1 MTHPQTISK
10 YQITGVLG
18 QGAMGVV
25 YKAQDLRIDRTVAIK
40 TIHAGLMQGD
50 LANELKT
57 RFVREIRAVGN
68 LRHPNIIAIYDTDE
82 ENGAPFY
89 VMEFVE
95 GRELSAY
102 FKDNAR
108 FTTEQTLHIGRQ
120 LLSALAYTHHKNIIH
135 RDIKPANIFLTG
147 EGDVKVADF
156 GIAKVENSELTQVG
170 TSLGTPSY
178 MSPEQCRGQPVD
190 NRSDLF
196 SIGIVLYQLFTGE
209 KPFQASSTHALM
221 HQILQSTPEKPSVLN
236 PTLAPAVDRLFERA
250 LAKNPNDR
258 FQNAEEFLDALE
270 AALAGRTPA
279 AAGGRGRFWL
289 WWAGSAA
296 LVYAIGMAVYLAVAP
311 NQADSVL
318 AAKPEQEGISSAD
331 IGLSEIAPGNLN
343 PEQQAKVDKFLK
355 LAQLSIDGG
364 RLVFP
369 PTSNAVYVYRL
380 ILDIDP
386 GNVQAREGLKRV
398 LQMQIDKAQELEQAK
413 DRDALEKHLDVSL
426 QAFPNSKA
434 LQTLR
439 GALNGPATA
448 TTP

>member
-1 MTHPQTISK
+1 MAHPQTISK

-40 TIHAGLMQGD
+40 TIHAGLMQGE
-50 LANELKT
+50 LAAELKT

-108 FTTEQTLHIGRQ
+108 FTTEQVLHIGRQ
-120 LLSALAYTHHKNIIH
+120 LLSAFAYTHQKGIIH
-135 RDIKPANIFLTG
+135 RDIKPANIFITH

-178 MSPEQCRGQPVD
+178 MSPEQCRGQSVD

-196 SIGIVLYQLFTGE
+196 SIGIVLYQLLTGE

-221 HQILQSTPEKPSVLN
+221 HQILQSAPEKPSALN
-236 PTLAPAVDRLFERA
+236 PALPAGVDRLFERA
-250 LAKNPNDR
+250 LAKIPAER
-258 FQNAEEFLDALE
+258 FQSADEFLEALE
-270 AALAGRTPA
+270 AALAGKRVPGA
-279 AAGGRGRFWL
+279 ARNRFWL

-296 LVYAIGMAVYLAVAP
+296 LVYAVCMAGLYVVAP
-311 NQADSVL
+311 HRPAAPPASV
-318 AAKPEQEGISSAD
+318 AGPDAISSAE
-331 IGLSEIAPGNLN
+331 IGMGETAPGNLT

-355 LAQLSIDGG
+355 LAQLSIDSG

-386 GNVQAREGLKRV
+386 GNPQAREGLKRV
-398 LQMQIDKAQELEQAK
+398 LQMQIDKARELQAAQ
-413 DRDALEKHLDVSL
+413 DREALEKHLEVSL
-426 QAFPNSKA
+426 EAFPNSRTLAA
-434 LQTLR
+434 LRDTLIGR
-439 GALNGPATA
+439 AA
-448 TTP
+448 TTAP

>member
-25 YKAQDLRIDRTVAIK
+25 YKAQDLRIERTVAIK

-50 LANELKT
+50 LATELTT

-108 FTTEQTLHIGRQ
+108 FATEQTLHIGRQ
-120 LLSALAYTHHKNIIH
+120 LLDAFAYTHQKGIIH
-135 RDIKPANIFLTG
+135 RDIKPANIFITN

-196 SIGIVLYQLFTGE
+196 SIGIVLYQLLTGE

-236 PTLAPAVDRLFERA
+236 PMLAPAVDRLFDKA
-250 LAKNPNDR
+250 LAKNPVER
-258 FQNAEEFLDALE
+258 FQSAEEFLHALE
-270 AALAGRTPA
+270 AALAGRAVAPA
-279 AAGGRGRFWL
+279 RGRFWL
-289 WWAGSAA
+289 WWGVSAVA
-296 LVYAIGMAVYLAVAP
+296 VYAVCMAVFFVAKPNHGVAVAVP
-311 NQADSVL
+311 KAGN
-318 AAKPEQEGISSAD
+318 EGISTAD
-331 IGLSEIAPGNLN
+331 IGMSDTAPSNLT
-343 PEQQAKVDKFLK
+343 PEQQEKVDKFLK

-386 GNVQAREGLKRV
+386 GNAQARDGLKRV
-398 LQMQIDKAQELEQAK
+398 LQMQIDKARQLQAAQ

-426 QAFPNSKA
+426 QAFPNSTA
-434 LQTLR
+434 LQAMRSELSGR
-439 GALNGPATA
+439 SA

>member
-1 MTHPQTISK
+1 MAHPQTISK

-25 YKAQDLRIDRTVAIK
+25 YKALDARIDRTVAIK
-40 TIHAGLMQGD
+40 TIHAGLMQGE
-50 LANELKT
+50 LAVELKT

-95 GRELSAY
+95 GRELSAW

-108 FTTEQTLHIGRQ
+108 FTTEQALHIGAQ
-120 LLSALAYTHHKNIIH
+120 LLSAFAYTHQKGIIH
-135 RDIKPANIFLTG
+135 RDIKPANIFITN

-196 SIGIVLYQLFTGE
+196 SIGIVLYQLLTGE

-236 PTLAPAVDRLFERA
+236 PTLSSAVDRLFERA
-250 LAKNPNDR
+250 LAKNPAER
-258 FQNAEEFLDALE
+258 FQSAEEFLVALE
-270 AALAGRTPA
+270 AALAGREAPRA
-279 AAGGRGRFWL
+279 RGRFWL

-296 LVYAIGMAVYLAVAP
+296 AVYALAMALFLAFAP
-311 NQADSVL
+311 GHPHPAGQA
-318 AAKPEQEGISSAD
+318 AAGKNEIAAAD
-331 IGLSEIAPGNLN
+331 IGIADVAPGTLS

-380 ILDIDP
+380 VLDIDP
-386 GNVQAREGLKRV
+386 GNVQARDGLKRV
-398 LQMQIDKAQELEQAK
+398 LQMQIDRAEQLRKAN

-434 LQTLR
+434 LQALR
-439 GALNGPATA
+439 DGLSAPATA
-448 TTP
+448 TAP